1 MMHVIYALFQGEDAA
16 QAAVQDIEQAH
27 LGQDVCHVVLHRDHL
42 NPTDLRQSET
52 DSRNAVLTGL
62 VAGALGGALLG
73 GILGALRFF
82 PIGIWSMAA
91 FLAALGA
98 VFGVLGPTL
107 YGTALPDRQLQRLS
121 RALKQGRVLLT
132 AEVEG
137 MMAEA
142 QVEQIFSRHGAIET
156 TRATI

>member
-1 MMHVIYALFQGEDAA
+1 MTHVIYALFQAEDAA

-27 LGQDVCHVVLHRDHL
+27 FGHDVCHLVLHRDHL

-52 DSRNAVLTGL
+52 DTRHGALMGL
-62 VAGALGGALLG
+62 IAGALGGALFG
-73 GILGALRFF
+73 VILGALHFF
-82 PIGIWSMAA
+82 PLGIWSMAA

-98 VFGVLGPTL
+98 VFGMLGPTL
-107 YGTALPDRQLQRLS
+107 YGTGMPDRQLQRLS
-121 RALKQGRVLLT
+121 QALKQGRVLLT

-137 MMAEA
+137 MMAES
-142 QVEQIFSRHGAIET
+142 QVTQIFSRHGAIET